1 MRHAGRLVHQILT
14 AIRQAVRPG
23 VTTADLDRI
32 ADEMIGQAGAEALFK
47 GQQTPQA
54 KMPYPSAICTSV
66 NDEVVHGVPGS
77 RVLDEGDI
85 ISVDC
90 GVRLDGFCG
99 DSATTI
105 PVGSISHEA
114 QRLLDVTQ
122 QALEIAIR
130 ESRPGGKWS
139 DVAGQMQRH
148 AEQAGFGVVKD
159 FVGHGIGRQ
168 MWEDPKVPN
177 FVDRHL
183 KQHDIRLEPGLVIAV
198 EPMINAGTS
207 KVQYAD
213 DGTGWTVVTRDGRWA
228 AHFEHMLAITEDGV
242 EVLSNGH

>member
-1 MRHAGRLVHQILT
+1 MRRAGRLVYEILT
-14 AIRQAVRPG
+14 AIRGAVRPG

-32 ADEMIGQAGAEALFK
+32 ADEMIAQAGAEPLFK
-47 GQQTPQA
+47 GQRTPQA

-77 RVLDEGDI
+77 RVLAEGDI

-105 PVGSISHEA
+105 PVGSISLEA
-114 QRLLDVTQ
+114 QKLLDVTQ
-122 QALEIAIR
+122 HVLDIAIT
-130 ESRPGGKWS
+130 ESGPGARWS
-139 DVAGQMQRH
+139 DVAGQMQRY

-183 KQHDIRLEPGLVIAV
+183 KQHDIRLESGLVMAV

-213 DGTGWTVVTRDGRWA
+213 DGTGWTVVTRDGKWA
-228 AHFEHMLAITEDGV
+228 AHFEHTLAIVDEGV
-242 EVLSNGH
+242 EVLTNGS